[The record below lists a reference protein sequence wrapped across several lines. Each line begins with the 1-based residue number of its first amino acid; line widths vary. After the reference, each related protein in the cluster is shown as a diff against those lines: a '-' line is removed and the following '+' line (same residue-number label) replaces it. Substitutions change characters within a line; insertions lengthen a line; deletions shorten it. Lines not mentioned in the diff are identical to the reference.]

1 MPGGQAWSKQQANQ
15 FLIRDAQPNDVLKLL
30 QTAVDNAIQLIQ
42 RKPND
47 LDSTEPIDSFIESL
61 YVVIES

>member
-47 LDSTEPIDSFIESL
+47 LDSTEPLDSFIESL